1 MEDFS
6 YLKPASLDDAVDA
19 IEGLEDGIF
28 LAGGQTILP
37 VMKFGLAQPSGVVDL
52 SAIGELVKL
61 DVSETT
67 ISIGAMTTHAAVA
80 GSPDVRRVMPGL
92 ADLAGLI
99 GDPQVRNRGTIGG
112 SLANNDPSADYPAAV
127 LALAATVMTNKRQ
140 ISADDFFVDMFETAL
155 DEGEIITQVDFPV
168 AGQAAY
174 AKFAHPASRF
184 AVAGVFVA
192 KTASGVRLAVTGAGP
207 VVFRA
212 LDMEA
217 ALSKD
222 FSAAT
227 LEGITVPADGLNAD
241 IHASPEY
248 RSHLIGVMAKRAV
261 EAALAQTAIQ
271 MESLRWQ
278 II

>member
-1 MEDFS
+1 MKDFS
-6 YLKPASLDDAVDA
+6 YQKPPSLDAAVEA
-19 IEGLEDGIF
+19 IGSMEDGIF
-28 LAGGQTILP
+28 LAAGQTILP

-52 SAIGELVKL
+52 SAIDGLANIDL
-61 DVSETT
+61 SGTT
-67 ISIGAMTTHAAVA
+67 LSIGAMTTHATVA
-80 GSPDVRRVMPGL
+80 ASEDVRRGLPGL

-127 LALAATVMTNKRQ
+127 LALGATVNTNNRQ

-155 DEGEIITQVDFPV
+155 EEGEIITGVDFPI

-174 AKFAHPASRF
+174 AKFAHPASRY

-207 VVFRA
+207 VVFRVP
-212 LDMEA
+212 DMEA
-217 ALSKD
+217 ALGKD
-222 FSAAT
+222 FSAAA
-227 LEGITVPADGLNAD
+227 LDAITVPADGLNAD
-241 IHASPEY
+241 IHALAEY

-261 EAALAQTAIQ
+261 EAAKSNGGA
-271 MESLRWQ
+271 E
-278 II
+278 